1 MTCTLILMRHAK
13 SDWNLAA
20 LNDHDRPLNARGRD
34 GARAMGHWLRTQGH
48 VPDAVLVSSAMRTVE
63 TYDRLG
69 FDMPATITR
78 DLYLQDADV
87 MLGILRKAT
96 APTVLMLG
104 HNPGIGE
111 MAWHLCAARPDHV
124 RFADYPTCATLV
136 VRFDVDGWNDIGWHK
151 GQPMDFAIP
160 SDVI

>member
-13 SDWNLAA
+13 SDWNLAT
-20 LNDHDRPLNARGRD
+20 LDDHDRPLNARGRE
-34 GARAMGHWLRTQGH
+34 GATAMGNWLRAQGH
-48 VPDAVLVSSAMRTVE
+48 VPDAALVSSAGRTVE
-63 TYDRLG
+63 TFGRLE
-69 FDMPATITR
+69 FDVPATITR
-78 DLYLQDADV
+78 NLYLQGSDV
-87 MLGILRKAT
+87 MLDLLRKAT

-111 MAWHLCAARPDHV
+111 MAWQLCAKRPAHL

-136 VRFDVDGWNDIGWHK
+136 VRFDVDRWNDIGWHR

>member
-13 SDWNLAA
+13 SDWNLAT
-20 LNDHDRPLNARGRD
+20 LDDHDRPLNARGRE
-34 GARAMGHWLRTQGH
+34 GATAMGDWLRAQGH
-48 VPDAVLVSSAMRTVE
+48 GPDAALVSSAGRTVE
-63 TYDRLG
+63 TFGRLG
-69 FDMPATITR
+69 FDVPATITR
-78 DLYLQDADV
+78 DLYLQGSDV
-87 MLGILRKAT
+87 MLDLLRKAT

-111 MAWHLCAARPDHV
+111 MAWQLCAKRPAHL

-136 VRFDVDGWNDIGWHK
+136 VRFDVDRWNDIGWHK